1 MDNRVAACQAW
12 PRSLA
17 EREQGC
23 MLLIVAC
30 RWEPHL
36 GLNLGHGL
44 ISSQRLQQPVR
55 QESMCQCLVRHA
67 GMRAQ
72 VQKVGLSGMTTLIG

>member
-1 MDNRVAACQAW
+1 
-12 PRSLA
+12 
-17 EREQGC
+17 

-30 RWEPHL
+30 RWEQYL
-36 GLNLGHGL
+36 GLNLDPGL

-55 QESMCQCLVRHA
+55 QGSMCQCLVRHA

-72 VQKVGLSGMTTLIG
+72 VQKVGLSGMAKLIGWA